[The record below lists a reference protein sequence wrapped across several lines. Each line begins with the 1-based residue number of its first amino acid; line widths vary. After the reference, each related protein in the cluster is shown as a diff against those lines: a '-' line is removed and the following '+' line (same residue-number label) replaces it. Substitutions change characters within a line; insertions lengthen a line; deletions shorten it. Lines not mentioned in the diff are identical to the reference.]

1 MAFERTVE
9 IFSPECRR
17 VAVYRLRRTAWKDAA
32 WWCDELG
39 EHLPVDKIAHGGAFS
54 TNVEDALRRRGY
66 RVVEHDYE
74 EGAQEERDRAAEER
88 ADRLAEVKIARM

>member
-39 EHLPVDKIAHGGAFS
+39 EHLPVDKVAHSGA
-54 TNVEDALRRRGY
+54 VLR
-66 RVVEHDYE
+66 VT
-74 EGAQEERDRAAEER
+74 AAAEGMT
-88 ADRLAEVKIARM
+88 LVV